1 MAENKRILISIDV
14 KESGTKATSKAVR
27 EATKDYS
34 KLTEEQKQQE
44 IQLAKNR
51 IASQLAKQE
60 IDLMAASQLK
70 AAGAFR
76 KGRTQAGLNN
86 AILLETGRLASDASF
101 GFTAIANNLSQLVSL
116 FGSFAQTNGGVVK
129 SFKELGKSI
138 MGTGGVLLAVQ
149 LLISA
154 FQSKRVAEF
163 VDSLNGVSEAMKAL
177 RKAASDATDV
187 FGKQIGKLTTLTKL
201 LEDNRITQKQR
212 SVVLKELKRDHK
224 DLNVELDE
232 EARLTD
238 ESRRAIERKIEVLKL
253 QAETQAIIIAIQE
266 ETVKQLKAENSSA
279 ADNISFFE
287 SLILLTKNF
296 GNVNKAAIDGVKKG
310 EKDRQEAISDSQE
323 IIDKLYERLTQVV
336 NFEDKDRTSG
346 RGKARFREF
355 RQQLLDLS
363 ALQLQF
369 EKQAAQLQQTTAQE
383 QLDIDEEF
391 AKKDADRRLKVFKER
406 QALRLEEYKEQVK
419 DKKNANQLIANAELE
434 FQESIVDAEN
444 KHKNVLLSIED
455 AFITKRILLKDKEAQ
470 AIGKIERSMENA
482 EIERLRYSLDANQTY
497 YSKKEVQVLSD
508 IDVTQDQIK
517 NAELYGLSEVE
528 LFQKRQEL
536 FNLTNSLIDIN
547 LKKEIDA
554 INEKTRINQEY
565 VGFAQ
570 GISQLMN
577 TLADENEALQKAALI
592 IEKGAAIADVVIRTQ
607 ASNQAIRAGYAATAA
622 IKSIDPTALARYS
635 ALATAQITRNNIGA
649 GISIANIL
657 ATTLMSFKKP
667 STDGG
672 GGGGVSVEAPDFN
685 VVGASPESQLAQT
698 VAGQQS
704 KPLKAFVVGKEITS
718 QQELDRNITT
728 NASLGD

>member
-1 MAENKRILISIDV
+1 MAENKRILIRIDV
-14 KESGTKATSKAVR
+14 QESGTKATSKAIR

-34 KLTEEQKQQE
+34 NLTEEQKEQE

-51 IASQLAKQE
+51 MANQLAKQE
-60 IDLMAASQLK
+60 IDLLAASQLK
-70 AAGAFR
+70 ASGAFR
-76 KGRTQAGLNN
+76 KGRAQAGLNN

-101 GFTAIANNLSQLVSL
+101 GFTAMANNLSQLVSL
-116 FGSFAQTNGGVVK
+116 FGSFAETNGGVVK

-149 LLISA
+149 LLITA

-201 LEDNRITQKQR
+201 LEDNTITQKQR
-212 SVVLKELKRDHK
+212 SMVLKELKRDHK

-238 ESRRAIERKIEVLKL
+238 ESRRAIERKIEILKL
-253 QAETQAIIIAIQE
+253 QAETQAIITAIQE

-296 GNVNKAAIDGVKKG
+296 GDVNKAAIDGVKKG

-336 NFEDKDRTSG
+336 NFEDEDRSPD
-346 RGKARFREF
+346 KARFREF
-355 RQQLLDLS
+355 RQKLLDLS

-406 QALRLEEYKEQVK
+406 EALRLEEYKEQVK

-444 KHKNVLLSIED
+444 KHKNVLLSIEE

-470 AIGKIERSMENA
+470 AIEKIERSMENA

-508 IDVTQDQIK
+508 IDVTQDKIK

-536 FNLTNSLIDIN
+536 LNLTNSLIDIN

-577 TLADENEALQKAALI
+577 TLANENEALQKAALI
-592 IEKGAAIADVVIRTQ
+592 VEKGAAIADVVIRTQ

-635 ALATAQITRNNIGA
+635 KLATAQIARNNIGA

-667 STDGG
+667 STGG
-672 GGGGVSVEAPDFN
+672 GGTGSVSVEAPDFN

>member
-253 QAETQAIIIAIQE
+253 QAETQAIITAIQE